1 MAEKGH
7 EFIHNFDKKFKEGN
21 IEEDFLDKANNEMAE
36 YFKKEATNLLGKVLY
51 SASLKM
57 KNAFSRSDA

>member
-7 EFIHNFDKKFKEGN
+7 EFFHNFDKKFKEGN
-21 IEEDFLDKANNEMAE
+21 NEEDFLDKGNNEMAE
-36 YFKKEATNLLGKVLY
+36 YFKKEATNLLRKVLY

-57 KNAFSRSDA
+57 

>member
-21 IEEDFLDKANNEMAE
+21 IEEDFLDKANNEMVE

-51 SASLKM
+51 SASL
-57 KNAFSRSDA
+57 